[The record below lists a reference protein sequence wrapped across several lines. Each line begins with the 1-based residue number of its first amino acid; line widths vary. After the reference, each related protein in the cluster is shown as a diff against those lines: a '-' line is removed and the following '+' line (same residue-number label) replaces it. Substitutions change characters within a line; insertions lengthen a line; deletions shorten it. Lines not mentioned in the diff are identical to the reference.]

1 VRFTLGRLTVL
12 VAVVSLAACG
22 STVPVA
28 QRRVAAPGA
37 TGEASLGA
45 SSSPGGEGGSS
56 PAGSSDATAGGSA
69 GGASSGRASGSQT
82 RSATG
87 STSSGAGVASAVPSH
102 APIEIGIGVDR
113 NDAAFAAAF
122 GVTTSQ
128 PEEKAVAA
136 AVVDDINKHGGLA
149 GHPITPVYTEF
160 DNTSSDWVA
169 QDQASCATFTQDH
182 HVLAVVRTDDIFGPL
197 DTCVANA
204 GIPLVLYESYF
215 RAPSWYRASA
225 GLRFVPDNPSPSR
238 LYAGLVGRMVATGRW
253 TPATKIGLVRYDRSD
268 QAEIETQS
276 VRTALAG
283 RGLKLT
289 AADAVHTPESFQDI
303 GTTGGQMAAVV
314 VRFRQAGVTDV
325 LFEGGDLSYLFAT
338 AADAQSYTPHYALTS
353 FDFPNGMPPD
363 QMHGA
368 FGVGWEPSDDL
379 LTPLPVTA
387 GVQRCQAATK
397 STNPDYAAAGVDRV
411 YTTCDLLYWLKAA
424 YDAAGDV
431 GPGAV
436 AAGAKKLAAAFAPA
450 FTFAIDASTH
460 PDGAVAYRDLS
471 YDDRCSCLVYGQQS
485 SMP

>member
-1 VRFTLGRLTVL
+1 MRLTLVRV
-12 VAVVSLAACG
+12 VAVVGAVFVAACG
-22 STVPVA
+22 STVPAA
-28 QRRVAAPGA
+28 QRRVASG
-37 TGEASLGA
+37 TTRGDASLGA
-45 SSSPGGEGGSS
+45 AAGEGAAGGSVPSASSDAASGSSSVGSTGGRAGGSLS
-56 PAGSSDATAGGSA
+56 NRSGLGATAGGGVS
-69 GGASSGRASGSQT
+69 T
-82 RSATG
+82 VTG
-87 STSSGAGVASAVPSH
+87 SH

-128 PEEKAVAA
+128 PEEKDVAA
-136 AVVDDINKHGGLA
+136 AVVADINKHGGLA
-149 GHPITPVYTEF
+149 GHPITPVYSEF

-182 HVLAVVRTDDIFGPL
+182 HVLAVVRNDDIFGPL

-204 GIPLVLYESYF
+204 GIPLILYESYF
-215 RAPSWYRASA
+215 RAPSWFRANV

-238 LYAGLVGRMVATGRW
+238 LYAALVGRMVATGRW

-268 QAEIETQS
+268 QGEIETQS
-276 VRTALAG
+276 VRPALAA
-283 RGLKLT
+283 RGLKLA

-338 AADAQSYTPHYALTS
+338 AADAQGYAPHYALTS
-353 FDFPNGMPPD
+353 FDFPNGMPSD

-368 FGVGWEPSDDL
+368 FGLGWTPSDDL
-379 LTPLPVTA
+379 LTPLPVTP

-397 STNPDYAAAGVDRV
+397 STNPDYAAAGVDRI
-411 YTTCDLLYWLKAA
+411 YTTCDLLYWLKAV

-431 GPGAV
+431 SPTAVATGARRV
-436 AAGAKKLAAAFAPA
+436 AAGFAPSL
-450 FTFAIDASTH
+450 TFAIDAGTH
-460 PDGAVAYRDLS
+460 PDGAAAARDLS
-471 YDDRCSCLVYGQQS
+471 YDDKCSCLVYGPQS
-485 SMP
+485 SQP